1 MLQSV
6 GKDKMESL
14 VKMFMVDGMVE
25 EMPHGIIAQMR
36 LLIKQVNAV
45 EQVVVQHISLQ
56 VIGEL

>member
-1 MLQSV
+1 
-6 GKDKMESL
+6 MESL